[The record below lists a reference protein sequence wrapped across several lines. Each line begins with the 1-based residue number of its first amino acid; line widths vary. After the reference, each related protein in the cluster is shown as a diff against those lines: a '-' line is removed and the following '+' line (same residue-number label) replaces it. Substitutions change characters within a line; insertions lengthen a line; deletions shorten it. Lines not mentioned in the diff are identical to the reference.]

1 LETFHGILHDDR
13 SGSVCEMRRRVA
25 HATRGPP
32 CELTEKE
39 VFDAILHMAERRSF
53 SELQAS
59 ELWCPRCK
67 AARPVREHLLLVL
80 PTGNKYE
87 YRCAACE
94 TPVGARDDGDGS
106 EFRTILRRR

>member
-1 LETFHGILHDDR
+1 MFVAAKCEGRVAPATSGRHLRLTGKEVLDTILHLA
-13 SGSVCEMRRRVA
+13 G
-25 HATRGPP
+25 
-32 CELTEKE
+32 
-39 VFDAILHMAERRSF
+39 RRSF

-106 EFRTILRRR
+106 EFRAILRRR